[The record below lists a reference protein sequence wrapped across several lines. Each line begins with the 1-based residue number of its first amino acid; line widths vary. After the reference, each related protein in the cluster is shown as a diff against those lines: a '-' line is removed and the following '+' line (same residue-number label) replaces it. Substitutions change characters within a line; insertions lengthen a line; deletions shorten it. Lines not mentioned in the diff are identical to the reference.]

1 VVHSL
6 TGTNEDH
13 EIAGF
18 NPKKAQKKNHRT
30 TLPAMAAW
38 LRRWLSI
45 CFLGPCEWWQAAHG
59 AYGFTGKGALGV
71 K

>member
-1 VVHSL
+1 L
-6 TGTNEDH
+6 GKNEDH

-38 LRRWLSI
+38 LRRWLGI
-45 CFLGPCEWWQAAHG
+45 CFLGLCEGRQG
-59 AYGFTGKGALGV
+59 LTGRTV
-71 K
+71 YR